1 MTEVG
6 KARNRD
12 LSILFK
18 AASYSIELKL
28 TELLNIRR
36 RKTGEEGIL
45 SIA

>member
-6 KARNRD
+6 KARNTG

-28 TELLNIRR
+28 TELLNRR

-45 SIA
+45 NIA